1 MASNPPFR
9 LRSLPAG
16 MRLALTLLICVCAGG
31 YAASGAH
38 MIEHHQNR
46 DEREGLS
53 LVDLEGAYHGV
64 TNRALL
70 ITAIERGHPD
80 GLADADKDLLMRWLE
95 SDRISED
102 YDNLDL
108 GDEAPAE
115 VLAIACLSCHSA
127 RGDEA
132 TRAEPYLDYWDEVKA
147 VAFSRDISPTD
158 LKILIASTHTHAVAL
173 FTTTLVLCG
182 LMFLTGFA
190 SALRSLL
197 AIGASA
203 GLALDIA
210 AWWLARESASL
221 VYAVVAGGALH
232 AGCMGLMM
240 IAVVW
245 ELWLT
250 RRPAED

>member
-1 MASNPPFR
+1 MASPPPFR

-16 MRLALTLLICVCAGG
+16 MRLALSFLILVCGAG
-31 YAASGAH
+31 YLASAAH
-38 MIEHHQNR
+38 MVEHHQNR

-53 LVDLEGAYHGV
+53 LVDIEGAYHGV
-64 TNRALL
+64 TNRAPL
-70 ITAIERGHPD
+70 ITALERGHPE
-80 GLADADKDLLMRWLE
+80 GLSEVDKTVLLGWLG

-115 VLAIACLSCHSA
+115 ILGAACLDCHSA
-127 RGDEA
+127 RSDEA
-132 TRAEPYLDYWDEVKA
+132 KRSEPYLDYWDEVKA

-158 LKILIASTHTHAVAL
+158 IKILLASTHTHAIAL
-173 FTTTLVLCG
+173 FTTTLLLCG
-182 LMFLTGFA
+182 LMYLTSFP

-197 AIGASA
+197 AIGASG

-210 AWWLARESASL
+210 GWWIARHSASFI
-221 VYAVVAGGALH
+221 YAVIAGGALH
-232 AGCMGLMM
+232 AVCMGLMM
-240 IAVVW
+240 IAVTA

-250 RRPAED
+250 RRPDPR